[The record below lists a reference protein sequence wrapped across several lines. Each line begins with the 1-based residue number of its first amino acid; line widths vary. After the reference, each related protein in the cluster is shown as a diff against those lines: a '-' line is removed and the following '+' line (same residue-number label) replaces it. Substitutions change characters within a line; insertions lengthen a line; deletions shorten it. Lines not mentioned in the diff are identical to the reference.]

1 MELRTI
7 KERLTIK
14 EVLAYYGLQPDK
26 HDRFCCPFHPDK
38 TPSLQIYPAT
48 NTFCCFSSNCSAGTG
63 DVIQFIQLKENC
75 TKHEALVKATELVHG
90 TTATTLQP
98 SSKARLTI
106 DTDLLTR
113 EVILTKVFSY
123 YQRGLRSAKNALAYL
138 QGRGLDHTKLSVA
151 YNSGGLH
158 TESKNHH
165 LVTSMVQMGL
175 LKSRSAGGY
184 TVWAKD
190 CVLFPLKNTDN
201 KIVSLYGR
209 SITNNSDS
217 RHFYLSNRMGL
228 YPGYPS
234 PTTTKLIL
242 TESIIDAASLLQ
254 QAAIAEQYSILALF
268 GTNGLTDEHTKAIS
282 NLPHL
287 SEIILILN
295 ADEAATERHYHTLQQ
310 LLPDGEDVNSVLQTH
325 DDPKLLSDLIE
336 QRTDFSFQLK
346 EKNPEP
352 AITLPTETR
361 SLPLLPSANKLN
373 TIHPELL
380 IYTDKGLRIEVL
392 GGIKITGLDRLRV
405 NGKVAQASDV
415 SPLQNAVKGVVENT
429 SSSGIPNP
437 KPEGAAII
445 NELIASD
452 KVVTIE
458 ASGNGNKI
466 TTLSTT
472 DQSNGEGTGS
482 TISYNPDN
490 KGAYIVNSD
499 FSKGRPSH
507 IGLSHELKHAQV
519 MARGSRN
526 TDPVNNVKDPDTKIT
541 GVLNVDEIDTRRAE
555 NAIRR
560 EQGVVDRMIPTP
572 SVMKL

>member
-1 MELRTI
+1 
-7 KERLTIK
+7 
-14 EVLAYYGLQPDK
+14 
-26 HDRFCCPFHPDK
+26 
-38 TPSLQIYPAT
+38 
-48 NTFCCFSSNCSAGTG
+48 
-63 DVIQFIQLKENC
+63 
-75 TKHEALVKATELVHG
+75 
-90 TTATTLQP
+90 
-98 SSKARLTI
+98 
-106 DTDLLTR
+106 
-113 EVILTKVFSY
+113 
-123 YQRGLRSAKNALAYL
+123 
-138 QGRGLDHTKLSVA
+138 
-151 YNSGGLH
+151 
-158 TESKNHH
+158 
-165 LVTSMVQMGL
+165 MGL